1 MLIRT
6 WLTTLRAQGHELKLA
21 GGLALASVI
30 IVFAIVLWSLFFKPD
45 GIKQVPS
52 VSYNTKVETV
62 ALPKLHNMTSEPVR
76 AKPAKAKQDSPTIV
90 AKKKKVASSQAPASH
105 AKKSM
110 GKITNITLGQGNYYL
125 QVGAF
130 KQVKL
135 ARLMLEKMKHQ
146 YHYVKIRKKGD
157 KHAVW
162 IGPVITLNDAKQLQT
177 YVQRKNNIKG
187 FITIEK

>member
-6 WLTTLRAQGHELKLA
+6 WLTTLHAQGHELKLA
-21 GGLALASVI
+21 GGLALASAI
-30 IVFAIVLWSLFFKPD
+30 IVFAIVLWSLFFEPD

-62 ALPKLHNMTSEPVR
+62 ALPKLHNMTSEPVK
-76 AKPAKAKQDSPTIV
+76 AKPAKAKQDSPTID
-90 AKKKKVASSQAPASH
+90 AKKKKVTPASAAH
-105 AKKSM
+105 SKKSM
-110 GKITNITLGQGNYYL
+110 GKKTSFTLGQGHYYL

-135 ARLMLEKMKHQ
+135 AHLMLEKMKHQ
-146 YHYVKIRKKGD
+146 YHYVKTRKKGD

-187 FITIEK
+187 FIITDK